1 MESDEFVNIIFKVV
15 RQCNKTQYNTYTVSD
30 APIFDCVK
38 EIREFLFEKFKLEL
52 EPAASA
58 ESFRFGYIAGT
69 NRRISI
75 VSSTQ
80 LAEAYSLAKKGF
92 ITLWAD
98 PDVQKISTPA
108 KRKYSLTKPLEL
120 EEGDGL

>member
-1 MESDEFVNIIFKVV
+1 MNIIFKVV
-15 RQCNKTQYNTYTVSD
+15 RQCNKTQYNAYTVSD

-38 EIREFLFEKFKLEL
+38 KIREFLFEKFKLEL

-80 LAEAYSLAKKGF
+80 LAEAHSLSPSH
-92 ITLWAD
+92 TLWVD
-98 PDVQKISTPA
+98 PDVQKKSIPA
-108 KRKYSLTKPLEL
+108 KRKYLQTTPLEL
-120 EEGDGL
+120 EEEDGL